1 MWRGGVIALSLG
13 TSRALTSDLLSLLTL
28 FYVAVLTDQ
37 ETARIIDAL
46 KILVPAISAGIGGWY
61 IKKQED
67 AKGRERQEAAE
78 RERLSDGWG
87 QLTAQSRE
95 IIDRLQTETVEAR
108 AQCSA
113 AMENVKGLE
122 RELEDTKNL
131 YRLAMAEIEELKE
144 RRTRTR
150 DSGERPRPKP
160 KG

>member
-1 MWRGGVIALSLG
+1 MWRGGVIARSLG
-13 TSRALTSDLLSLLTL
+13 TSRALTSDLLDALSF

-37 ETARIIDAL
+37 DTARIVDAL

-78 RERLSDGWG
+78 RERISDGWG

-108 AQCSA
+108 AQCA
-113 AMENVKGLE
+113 ASEEREKKIA
-122 RELEDTKNL
+122 RELEEMK
-131 YRLAMAEIEELKE
+131 RLRVLDLEEIEELKE
-144 RRTRTR
+144 RLRRRTQGT
-150 DSGERPRPKP
+150 GERPKP
-160 KG
+160 KA